1 MEEDVDIKHDYLI
14 LGTHLEL
21 VQLGCIQDSVLVRV
35 AELEYSP
42 KGSDTILL
50 EDLRTSRCE
59 DHGLPLLEGRTNVV
73 S

>member
-1 MEEDVDIKHDYLI
+1 MSLLLSKTPTSATY
-14 LGTHLEL
+14 LEL
-21 VQLGCIQDSVLVRV
+21 IQLCRVQDAVLVRV
-35 AELEYSP
+35 AELKYSS

-50 EDLRTSRCE
+50 ENLRTSRCE